1 MAELRLAE
9 ARLADAQWLN
19 PGFTQ
24 DSLLN
29 HLFKKSVNRTDTSLR
44 TSYFKEPL
52 AQPKYFL
59 DYLATEN
66 IPTRAPD
73 DFEALN
79 NMQIA
84 DLFKITEAE
93 IAEMS
98 TTLEGAPAFSIQRSA
113 SHPCIVRV
121 ENLLMKPYIS
131 NINNCFTGI
140 TSFTNV
146 NVLSTVI
153 PFSFGN
159 GSYRG
164 SFRRTMG
171 SGALS
176 MGGKDV
182 ISPQQ
187 LAFIFDY
194 DTGFFLAHT
203 NDKPST
209 SPNHIQSG
217 CPPTISCFIYIGS
230 FGKLGWQIRGET
242 LFMKE
247 NHLVIGK
254 DSLSNPS
261 YILDVS
267 GSAFVSDIVCMSVSS
282 SSDIRLKT
290 NIHPAPTCREILNIQ
305 PTYYS
310 YKSKPEKQEYGVIAQ
325 EVEEIIPHCVRTGE
339 DGYKSVL
346 YDRLGVALIPI
357 VREQEE
363 RLTRLEAENAE
374 LKKLV
379 LRLCSALQ

>member
-66 IPTRAPD
+66 IPTQAPD
-73 DFEALN
+73 DFEVLTN
-79 NMQIA
+79 TQIA

-93 IAEMS
+93 IAVMS

-140 TSFTNV
+140 TPFTDV
-146 NVLSTVI
+146 NMLSTVI

-171 SGALS
+171 GGALS
-176 MGGKDV
+176 MEGKDV
-182 ISPQQ
+182 ILPQQ

-305 PTYYS
+305 PYFYR
-310 YKSKPEKQEYGVIAQ
+310 YKTRPDVEEFGVMAQ
-325 EVEEIIPHCVRTGE
+325 EVEKIFPSCVRTNA
-339 DGYKSVL
+339 DGFKSVC
-346 YDRLGVALIPI
+346 YDKLGVALLPI
-357 VREQEE
+357 VKKQQDEID
-363 RLTRLEAENAE
+363 LLNAE
-374 LKKLV
+374 MKEIKK
-379 LRLCSALQ
+379 ALISFLEMKE